1 MWLTSFDMLLE
12 FHGSIPLHSTIKSLL
27 KINAKCSWSFVGR
40 FLHVSIL
47 NPYHKSMEHVPGTHL
62 ATSLLI
68 ESVLQNLP
76 EPSWA
81 NSFKF
86 PCGTTIKNNGECY
99 CSSLGQSLYIPKSL
113 QRKHVP
119 GIHGWTL
126 SGFASKS
133 LSEVYGNVVWASCDN
148 SFTVVVKP
156 LLKGSGK
163 GSWSFLGYI
172 LEK

>member
-1 MWLTSFDMLLE
+1 MVGNETRFLFVFRTMIRSLIIITFLIKIVVLLMWLTNFDMLLE

-68 ESVLQNLP
+68 ENVLQNLP

-81 NSFKF
+81 NSCKF

-119 GIHGWTL
+119 GIHG
-126 SGFASKS
+126 
-133 LSEVYGNVVWASCDN
+133 
-148 SFTVVVKP
+148 
-156 LLKGSGK
+156 
-163 GSWSFLGYI
+163 
-172 LEK
+172 